1 MNQELILK
9 MEKISKSFPGVQAL
23 SDVDLEVFK
32 GEILALVGENGAG
45 KSTLMKILTGVY
57 QKDKGRIIF
66 KGKEIN
72 PQNPHEAQQ
81 LGISIIYQEFNLAP
95 NLDIATNIFLGN
107 EPRKGK
113 IIKLF
118 DYHKAFQ
125 ESYKLLN
132 LLTLNLSPD
141 TLVKD
146 LTVAQQQMVEIAK
159 ALARKSE
166 LIIMDEPT
174 SALAGKEVQKL
185 FEIMKKLKEERISII
200 FITHR
205 LEEVFEIADRIIV
218 LRDGKR
224 VGELPA
230 QKDKYDEVIKMMVG
244 REVRVAPKPPTK
256 QDTIILEVKNLS
268 SKKIKNISFYL
279 KKGEV
284 LGIAGLVG
292 SGRTEII
299 RAIFGADPKIYGEIY
314 LDGKKVEINSPKDAI
329 KLGIGLVP
337 EDRKLQGL
345 ILNMAVFE
353 NISLASLKYLFPNG
367 IIKSALEYTLAQKF
381 VEKLQ
386 IKTPSIFQKV
396 VNLSGGNQQKVVL
409 AKWLALRPKILILD
423 EPTRGID
430 VGAKT
435 EIHKLI
441 GEMAKEGIGIILIS
455 SELPEI
461 LALSDRILV
470 VSKGRITAELTKEEA
485 TQEKIMQYAII

>member
-1 MNQELILK
+1 MIQEIILK
-9 MEKISKSFPGVQAL
+9 MENISKSFPGVQAL
-23 SDVDLEVFK
+23 SEVNLEVYK

-57 QKDKGRIIF
+57 QKDKGKIIF

-72 PQNPHEAQQ
+72 PQNPHEAQK

-107 EPRKGK
+107 EPKRGK
-113 IIKLF
+113 IIKIF
-118 DYHKAFQ
+118 DYDKAFK
-125 ESYKLLN
+125 ESVKLLDM
-132 LLTLNLSPD
+132 LGLEISPD

-159 ALARKSE
+159 ALAQKSE

-185 FEIMKKLKEERISII
+185 FEIMKKLKEEGISII

-230 QKDKYDEVIKMMVG
+230 IKEKYNEVIKMMVG
-244 REVRVAPKPPTK
+244 REVRVTPKPSTK
-256 QDTIILEVKNLS
+256 QDDVILEIKNLS
-268 SKKIKNISFYL
+268 SKKIKNISFNL

-292 SGRTEII
+292 AGRTEII
-299 RAIFGADPKIYGEIY
+299 RAIFGADPKTSGEIY
-314 LDGKKVEINSPKDAI
+314 LDGKKVEIKTPKDAV

-353 NISLASLKYLFPNG
+353 NITLPSLKFLFPNG
-367 IIKSALEYTLAQKF
+367 ILNSIKEYTLAQNF

-386 IKTPSIFQKV
+386 IRTPSIFQKV
-396 VNLSGGNQQKVVL
+396 INLSGGNQQKVVL
-409 AKWLALRPKILILD
+409 AKWLALKPKILILD

-430 VGAKT
+430 VGAKA

-441 GEMAKEGIGIILIS
+441 ADMAREGIGIILIS

-461 LALSDRILV
+461 LALSDRIIV
-470 VSKGRITAELTKEEA
+470 ISKGRITAEISKEEA
-485 TQEKIMQYAII
+485 SQEKIMQYAII